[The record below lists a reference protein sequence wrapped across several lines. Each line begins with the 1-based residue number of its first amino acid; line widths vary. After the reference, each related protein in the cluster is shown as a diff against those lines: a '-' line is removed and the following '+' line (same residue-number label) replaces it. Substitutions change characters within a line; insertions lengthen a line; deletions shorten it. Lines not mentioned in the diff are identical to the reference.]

1 MRPLDITLGR
11 FLLCNVKQKK
21 EKLMKVYKEI
31 TSLYDFE
38 PWSGAVDTY
47 NKLIEAGK
55 AEEFVNRLEELF
67 CGSDL
72 SETDINDM
80 LWFEP
85 ETCYELVGLLCN
97 DGNEKNDEDEEE
109 EEDEE

>member
-1 MRPLDITLGR
+1 
-11 FLLCNVKQKK
+11 
-21 EKLMKVYKEI
+21 MKVYKEI

-55 AEEFVNRLEELF
+55 AEEFVNQLEQVF
-67 CGSDL
+67 AGQYV

-85 ETCYELVGLLCN
+85 EACYELVGLDK
-97 DGNEKNDEDEEE
+97 DGNEKCDEDEEE
-109 EEDEE
+109 DKDEE

>member
-1 MRPLDITLGR
+1 
-11 FLLCNVKQKK
+11 
-21 EKLMKVYKEI
+21 MKVYKEI

-55 AEEFVNRLEELF
+55 AEEFVDQLEQVF
-67 CGSDL
+67 AGQDVSD
-72 SETDINDM
+72 TDINDF

-85 ETCYELVGLLCN
+85 EECFKLVGLDKN
-97 DGNEKNDEDEEE
+97 GNEKEEEEEEDEDEEE
-109 EEDEE
+109 ENDDSEDTLEEES